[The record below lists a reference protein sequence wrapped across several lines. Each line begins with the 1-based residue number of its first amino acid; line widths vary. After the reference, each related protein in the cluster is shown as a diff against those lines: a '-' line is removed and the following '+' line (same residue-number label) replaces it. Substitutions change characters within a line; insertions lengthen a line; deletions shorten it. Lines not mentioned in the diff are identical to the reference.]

1 MLGSLISKAA
11 TVGWYLGHPTLY
23 RELGRRVRRWQVST
37 EASRLD
43 ARRRRGEG
51 QQWCAAHA
59 GPVAEFAEALSMP
72 PAIVPIE
79 QAFPRE
85 WGFALGAESQCPV
98 AVGGPGH
105 LDVLYHVARHLK
117 AERAVETGVANGW
130 STLALLLA
138 MHRVP
143 GARLVSVDMPYA
155 KLGNARFVG
164 CVVAPHL
171 REPWSLVRQP
181 DRDALPVVLAELG
194 RIDLAHYDSD
204 KTYEGR
210 SFAYPLLWARLRPG
224 GVLLSD
230 DIEYDGGFREFAEQV
245 GRRAWVFEKPLRGNY
260 CGALVK

>member
-1 MLGSLISKAA
+1 MIGSIFSKAA
-11 TVGWYLGHPTLY
+11 TVGWYLGHPSLY
-23 RELGRRVRRWQVST
+23 KELGRRMRRWQVTT
-37 EASRLD
+37 EAT
-43 ARRRRGEG
+43 RREATQRRAEG
-51 QQWCAAHA
+51 QRWCAEHA
-59 GPVAEFAEALSMP
+59 GPMAEFAESLSL
-72 PAIVPIE
+72 PAEIVPLE

-105 LDVLYHVARHLK
+105 LDLLYHVARHLK

-171 REPWSLVRQP
+171 RDPWTLVRAP
-181 DRDALPVVLAELG
+181 DRDALPGVLAELG
-194 RIDLAHYDSD
+194 QIDLAHYDSD

-210 SFAYPLLWARLRPG
+210 MFAYPLLWERLRPG

-230 DIEYDGGFREFAEQV
+230 DIEYDDGFGEFASSVE
-245 GRRAWVFEKPLRGNY
+245 RRAWVFEKPHRGNY
-260 CGALVK
+260 CGAIVK

>member
-1 MLGSLISKAA
+1 MLGSLLSKAA

-23 RELGRRVRRWQVST
+23 RELGRRVRHWQVQT
-37 EASRLD
+37 EATRLD
-43 ARRRRGEG
+43 AARRREAG
-51 QQWCAAHA
+51 QQWCAAQA
-59 GPVAEFAEALSMP
+59 GPVTEFAEALSIP
-72 PAIVPIE
+72 TEVVPIE
-79 QAFPRE
+79 QAFPHE

-105 LDVLYHVARHLK
+105 LDLLYHVARHLN
-117 AERAVETGVANGW
+117 AERAIETGVANGW

-143 GARLVSVDMPYA
+143 GSRLVSVDMPYA
-155 KLGNARFVG
+155 KLGNERFVG

-171 REPWSLVRQP
+171 RSPWTLVRKP
-181 DRDALPVVLAELG
+181 DRDALPGVLSELG

-210 SFAYPLLWARLRPG
+210 AFAYPLLWEHLRPG

-230 DIEYDGGFREFAEQV
+230 DIEYDDGFQEFSSSV
-245 GRRAWVFEKPLRGNY
+245 GRRAWVFEKPRQGNY
-260 CGALVK
+260 CGALIK